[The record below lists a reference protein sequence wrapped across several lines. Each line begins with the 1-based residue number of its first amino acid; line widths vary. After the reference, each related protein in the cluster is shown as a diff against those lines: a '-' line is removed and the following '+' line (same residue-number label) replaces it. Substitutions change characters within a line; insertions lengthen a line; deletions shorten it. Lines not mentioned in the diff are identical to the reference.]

1 MTLFSV
7 PCRAPLLASLELILS
22 IHHEPAERMDKC
34 FFFFFFFN
42 ECFSPLLCESQK
54 KTSQIYSALLLALQ
68 YLPIQRISQPCQ
80 QIADNRNQTKKI
92 LSRLTPFGLLQQCL
106 DITHTETEMN
116 KIYLIV
122 PSRGRNNCVI
132 DAFEHIMKTV
142 FIPDSKARLQQ
153 EKTAI
158 KIV

>member
-1 MTLFSV
+1 
-7 PCRAPLLASLELILS
+7 
-22 IHHEPAERMDKC
+22 MDKC
-34 FFFFFFFN
+34 FFFVFFN
-42 ECFSPLLCESQK
+42 ECFSALLCESQK
-54 KTSQIYSALLLALQ
+54 KTSQIYSTLLLALQ

-122 PSRGRNNCVI
+122 LSLGENNCVI

-153 EKTAI
+153 KKTAI